1 MSNLQMHMV
10 KVNELMAF
18 QNSKDFQYVSECSK
32 YKFKRR
38 LNYHLHQIVDYYTNF
53 AYEIFNAIKRAVE
66 EVMMCLEPFISAI
79 IKLVVGE
86 TDD

>member
-1 MSNLQMHMV
+1 MSDLQMHMA

-18 QNSKDFQYVSECSK
+18 QNSKNFKYLSDCSK
-32 YKFKRR
+32 YKFRCR
-38 LNYHLHQIVDYYTNF
+38 LNYHLYQIVNYYTNF
-53 AYEIFNAIKRAVE
+53 AYELFHAIKRAVE

-86 TDD
+86 ADD

>member
-1 MSNLQMHMV
+1 MSDLQTHMAKV
-10 KVNELMAF
+10 KELMEF
-18 QNSKDFQYVSECSK
+18 RNSKNFQHLSECSK

-38 LNYHLHQIVDYYTNF
+38 LNFHFYQILDYYTNF
-53 AYEIFNAIKRAVE
+53 AFELFHAIKRAVE

-86 TDD
+86 ADD

>member
-1 MSNLQMHMV
+1 MSDLQFHMA

-18 QNSKDFQYVSECSK
+18 QNSKNFQHLSECSK

-38 LNYHLHQIVDYYTNF
+38 LNFHLHKIVNYYTNF
-53 AYEIFNAIKRAVE
+53 AYELFHAIKRAVE

-86 TDD
+86 ADD

>member
-1 MSNLQMHMV
+1 MSDLQMHMA
-10 KVNELMAF
+10 KVNELLEF
-18 QNSKDFQYVSECSK
+18 QNSKDFQYLSDCSK

-38 LNYHLHQIVDYYTNF
+38 LNFHLHQIVDYCTNF
-53 AYEIFNAIKRAVE
+53 AYELFHTIKRAVE

-86 TDD
+86 ADD

>member
-1 MSNLQMHMV
+1 MSDLQMHMA
-10 KVNELMAF
+10 KITELLEF
-18 QNSKDFQYVSECSK
+18 QNSKDFQYLSDCSK

-38 LNYHLHQIVDYYTNF
+38 LNFHLHKIVNYYTNF
-53 AYEIFNAIKRAVE
+53 AFELFHAIKRAVE

-86 TDD
+86 ADD